1 MVKALK
7 IEIFL
12 LCMIILIGLAVRSRR
27 SLFSSTQQLLFSMLG
42 YTSAAYIFFDM
53 IWTLSDGVS
62 TPVGIT
68 ANWISNA
75 VSFSLFAIAC
85 LIWFIY
91 SETMQGSRLV
101 TSRYRVVLVTL
112 PTALV
117 VVLAFTSYWTHAL
130 FYIDSQGVYRRGF
143 AYMIQPIVS
152 YCYVIHTSLHA
163 FVQSRRVESLQTKA
177 IYRTLAFF
185 AIPALVGG
193 TFQIV
198 YSVPGLC
205 VGIMISMLLLYI
217 ICQEQLISTD
227 PLTGLN
233 NRNRFETYMLS
244 LFSNVDQ
251 AEDVYLLMMDADGF
265 KQINDR
271 YGHVEGDHA
280 LQVVRRRSR
289 MSARRLVAL
298 SRVMVAMSSWCS
310 KRQRR
315 NRISCICARQ
325 STTSSRMP
333 RCRMHCGCPS
343 VARGSAIVLIP
354 GKTYFALPMR
364 SSIASRPRKRKP
376 AYKYAR
382 KGAYDRIDGRAPLLR
397 WRD

>member
-75 VSFSLFAIAC
+75 VSFSLFAAAC

-91 SETMQGSRLV
+91 SETVQGSRLL
-101 TSRYRVVLVTL
+101 TARYRMAFVTL
-112 PTALV
+112 PAVLV

-130 FYIDSQGVYRRGF
+130 FYIDAQGAYRRGF
-143 AYMIQPIVS
+143 VYMIQPIVS
-152 YCYVIHTSLHA
+152 YCYVIYTSLHA
-163 FVQSRRVESLQTKA
+163 FIQSCKVESLQKKA
-177 IYRTLAFF
+177 IYQTLAFF
-185 AIPALVGG
+185 AIPALVAGV
-193 TFQIV
+193 FQV
-198 YSVPGLC
+198 FYSGPCLS
-205 VGIMISMLLLYI
+205 VGIMLSMLQLYI
-217 ICQEQLISTD
+217 VCQEQLISTD

-251 AEDVYLLMMDADGF
+251 ADDVYLLMMDADGF
-265 KQINDR
+265 KQINDQ

-280 LQVVRRRSR
+280 LQVVSAVLKDACSPSGGFIARYGGDEFVVLQKGATEHDIIRLCSAINSELSRAETPYSLR
-289 MSARRLVAL
+289 MS
-298 SRVMVAMSSWCS
+298 
-310 KRQRR
+310 
-315 NRISCICARQ
+315 I
-325 STTSSRMP
+325 
-333 RCRMHCGCPS
+333 G
-343 VARGSAIVLIP
+343 
-354 GKTYFALPMR
+354 
-364 SSIASRPRKRKP
+364 
-376 AYKYAR
+376 YAR
-382 KGAYDRIDGRAPLLR
+382 YGDGINTWQELLR
-397 WRD
+397 AADAELYRIKDAKKKSGIQVR

>member
-85 LIWFIY
+85 LIWFFY
-91 SETMQGSRLV
+91 SETVQGSRLL
-101 TSRYRVVLVTL
+101 TARYRVAIVTL

-117 VVLAFTSYWTHAL
+117 VVLAFTSYWTHAM
-130 FYIDSQGVYRRGF
+130 FYIDAQGVYRRGF

-152 YCYVIHTSLHA
+152 YCYVIYTSLHA
-163 FVQSRRVESLQTKA
+163 FIQARKVESLQTKA

-185 AIPALVGG
+185 AVPALVGG
-193 TFQIV
+193 TFQV
-198 YSVPGLC
+198 LFSVPGLC
-205 VGIMISMLLLYI
+205 VGITLSILLLYI
-217 ICQEQLISTD
+217 TCQEQLISTD

-244 LFSNVDQ
+244 LFSGTDQ
-251 AEDVYLLMMDADGF
+251 ADGVYLLMMDADGF

-280 LQVVRRRSR
+280 LQVISALKEVCSASGGFIARYGGDEFVVLQKATAEQDIIDLCSAINDELARAEVPYALR
-289 MSARRLVAL
+289 MS
-298 SRVMVAMSSWCS
+298 
-310 KRQRR
+310 
-315 NRISCICARQ
+315 I
-325 STTSSRMP
+325 
-333 RCRMHCGCPS
+333 G
-343 VARGSAIVLIP
+343 
-354 GKTYFALPMR
+354 
-364 SSIASRPRKRKP
+364 
-376 AYKYAR
+376 YAR
-382 KGAYDRIDGRAPLLR
+382 VGDGIDTWQNLLR
-397 WRD
+397 AADTELYRVKAEKKKAGVQIR

>member
-12 LCMIILIGLAVRSRR
+12 LCMIVLIGLAARSRR

-85 LIWFIY
+85 LIWFFY
-91 SETMQGSRLV
+91 SETVQGSRLL
-101 TSRYRVVLVTL
+101 TARYRV
-112 PTALV
+112 
-117 VVLAFTSYWTHAL
+117 AFTSYWTHTM
-130 FYIDSQGVYRRGF
+130 FYIDAQGVYRRG
-143 AYMIQPIVS
+143 ALYMIQPIVS
-152 YCYVIHTSLHA
+152 YCYIIYTSLHA
-163 FVQSRRVESLQTKA
+163 FIQTRKVESLQKKA

-185 AIPALVGG
+185 AVPALVGG
-193 TFQIV
+193 TFQV
-198 YSVPGLC
+198 LFSVPGLC
-205 VGIMISMLLLYI
+205 VGITLSILLLYI
-217 ICQEQLISTD
+217 IYQEQLISTD

-280 LQVVRRRSR
+280 LQVISATLKEVCSASGGFIARYGGDEFVVLQKATAEQDIMCLCAAISDELARAEVPYLLR
-289 MSARRLVAL
+289 MS
-298 SRVMVAMSSWCS
+298 
-310 KRQRR
+310 
-315 NRISCICARQ
+315 I
-325 STTSSRMP
+325 
-333 RCRMHCGCPS
+333 G
-343 VARGSAIVLIP
+343 
-354 GKTYFALPMR
+354 
-364 SSIASRPRKRKP
+364 
-376 AYKYAR
+376 YAR
-382 KGAYDRIDGRAPLLR
+382 VGDGVDTWQDLLR
-397 WRD
+397 AADAELYRVKREKKKAGVQIR

>member
-1 MVKALK
+1 MGLVVKALK

-12 LCMIILIGLAVRSRR
+12 LSMIVLIGLAVRSRR

-42 YTSAAYIFFDM
+42 YTSAAYILFDM
-53 IWTLSDGVS
+53 IWVLLDGVDG
-62 TPVGIT
+62 TLGI
-68 ANWISNA
+68 AVNWISNA
-75 VSFSLFAIAC
+75 VSFSLFAIVC

-91 SETMQGSRLV
+91 SETVQGSRLLA
-101 TSRYRVVLVTL
+101 SRYRVVLVAS
-112 PTALV
+112 PTVLV

-130 FYIDSQGVYRRGF
+130 FYIDSQGVYSRGS

-163 FVQSRRVESLQTKA
+163 FVQSRRVESLQTKT

-193 TFQIV
+193 TFQVV

-205 VGIMISMLLLYI
+205 VGIMISILLLYI
-217 ICQEQLISTD
+217 VFQEQLISTD

-233 NRNRFETYMLS
+233 NRNRFETYILS

-280 LQVVRRRSR
+280 LQVISAALKEVCSASGSFIARYGGDEFVVLQKAMAELDILHLCAAINDELARAEVPYLLR
-289 MSARRLVAL
+289 MS
-298 SRVMVAMSSWCS
+298 
-310 KRQRR
+310 
-315 NRISCICARQ
+315 I
-325 STTSSRMP
+325 
-333 RCRMHCGCPS
+333 G
-343 VARGSAIVLIP
+343 
-354 GKTYFALPMR
+354 
-364 SSIASRPRKRKP
+364 
-376 AYKYAR
+376 YAR
-382 KGAYDRIDGRAPLLR
+382 VGDGVDTWQDLLR
-397 WRD
+397 AADAELYRVKREKKKVGVQIR

>member
-7 IEIFL
+7 IEIFV
-12 LCMIILIGLAVRSRR
+12 LCMIVLIGLAVRSRR

-42 YTSAAYIFFDM
+42 YTSAAYILFDM
-53 IWTLSDGVS
+53 VWTLSDGVDG
-62 TPVGIT
+62 TLGIA

-75 VSFSLFAIAC
+75 VSFSLFAVAC

-91 SETMQGSRLV
+91 SDTVQGSRLL
-101 TSRYRVVLVTL
+101 TSRYRVVLVAL

-185 AIPALVGG
+185 AIPALVAGV
-193 TFQIV
+193 FQV
-198 YSVPGLC
+198 FYSGPCLS
-205 VGIMISMLLLYI
+205 VGIMLSMLQLYI
-217 ICQEQLISTD
+217 VCQEQLISTD

-251 AEDVYLLMMDADGF
+251 ADDVYLLMMDADGF
-265 KQINDR
+265 KQINDQ

-280 LQVVRRRSR
+280 LQVVSAVLKDACSPSGGFIARYGGDEFVVLQKGATEHDIIRLCSAINSELSRAETPYSLR
-289 MSARRLVAL
+289 MS
-298 SRVMVAMSSWCS
+298 
-310 KRQRR
+310 
-315 NRISCICARQ
+315 I
-325 STTSSRMP
+325 
-333 RCRMHCGCPS
+333 G
-343 VARGSAIVLIP
+343 
-354 GKTYFALPMR
+354 
-364 SSIASRPRKRKP
+364 
-376 AYKYAR
+376 YAR
-382 KGAYDRIDGRAPLLR
+382 YGDGINTWQELLR
-397 WRD
+397 AADAELYRIKDAKKKSGIQVR

>member
-1 MVKALK
+1 MALVVKALK
-7 IEIFL
+7 IEIFV
-12 LCMIILIGLAVRSRR
+12 LCMIVLIGLAVRSRR

-42 YTSAAYIFFDM
+42 YTSAAYILFDM
-53 IWTLSDGVS
+53 IWTLSDGVDG
-62 TPVGIT
+62 TLGIA

-91 SETMQGSRLV
+91 SETVQGSRLL
-101 TSRYRVVLVTL
+101 TSRYRVVLVAL

-193 TFQIV
+193 TFQVV

-217 ICQEQLISTD
+217 IYQEQLISTD

-280 LQVVRRRSR
+280 LQVVATALKDVSSSIMPVLSTRLRSNGGDEFVVLQKAAAEQDIMRLCAAINDELARAEVPYLLR
-289 MSARRLVAL
+289 MS
-298 SRVMVAMSSWCS
+298 
-310 KRQRR
+310 
-315 NRISCICARQ
+315 I
-325 STTSSRMP
+325 
-333 RCRMHCGCPS
+333 G
-343 VARGSAIVLIP
+343 
-354 GKTYFALPMR
+354 
-364 SSIASRPRKRKP
+364 
-376 AYKYAR
+376 YAR
-382 KGAYDRIDGRAPLLR
+382 VGDGVDTWQDLLR
-397 WRD
+397 AADAELYRVKYEKKKAGVQIR

>member
-1 MVKALK
+1 MIKALK

-85 LIWFIY
+85 LIWFFY
-91 SETMQGSRLV
+91 SETVQGSRLL
-101 TSRYRVVLVTL
+101 TARYRVALVTL
-112 PTALV
+112 PTVLV
-117 VVLAFTSYWTHAL
+117 VVLAFTSYWTHAM
-130 FYIDSQGVYRRGF
+130 FYIDAQGVYRRG
-143 AYMIQPIVS
+143 ALYMIQPIVS
-152 YCYVIHTSLHA
+152 YCYIIYTSLHA
-163 FVQSRRVESLQTKA
+163 FIQARKVESLQKKA

-185 AIPALVGG
+185 AVPALVGG
-193 TFQIV
+193 TFQV
-198 YSVPGLC
+198 LFSVPGLC
-205 VGIMISMLLLYI
+205 VGITLSILLLYI
-217 ICQEQLISTD
+217 IYQEQLISTD

-271 YGHVEGDHA
+271 YGHVEGQVISTA
-280 LQVVRRRSR
+280 LKEVCSASGSFIARYGGDEFVVLQKAAAEQDIMHLCATINDELARAEVPYLLR
-289 MSARRLVAL
+289 MS
-298 SRVMVAMSSWCS
+298 
-310 KRQRR
+310 
-315 NRISCICARQ
+315 I
-325 STTSSRMP
+325 
-333 RCRMHCGCPS
+333 G
-343 VARGSAIVLIP
+343 
-354 GKTYFALPMR
+354 
-364 SSIASRPRKRKP
+364 
-376 AYKYAR
+376 YAR
-382 KGAYDRIDGRAPLLR
+382 VGDGVDTWQDLLR
-397 WRD
+397 TADAELYRVKREKKKAGVQIR

>member
-85 LIWFIY
+85 LIWFFY
-91 SETMQGSRLV
+91 SETMQGSRLL
-101 TSRYRVVLVTL
+101 TTPYRVVLLTL

-117 VVLAFTSYWTHAL
+117 VVLAFTSYWTHAM
-130 FYIDSQGVYRRGF
+130 FYIDARGVYRRG
-143 AYMIQPIVS
+143 ALYMIQPIVS
-152 YCYVIHTSLHA
+152 YCYVIYTSLHA
-163 FVQSRRVESLQTKA
+163 FIQARKVESLQKKA

-185 AIPALVGG
+185 AVPALVGG

-244 LFSNVDQ
+244 LFSGADQ
-251 AEDVYLLMMDADGF
+251 ADDVYLLMMDADGF
-265 KQINDR
+265 KLINDR

-280 LQVVRRRSR
+280 L
-289 MSARRLVAL
+289 
-298 SRVMVAMSSWCS
+298 
-310 KRQRR
+310 
-315 NRISCICARQ
+315 
-325 STTSSRMP
+325 
-333 RCRMHCGCPS
+333 
-343 VARGSAIVLIP
+343 
-354 GKTYFALPMR
+354 
-364 SSIASRPRKRKP
+364 
-376 AYKYAR
+376 
-382 KGAYDRIDGRAPLLR
+382 
-397 WRD
+397 

>member
-42 YTSAAYIFFDM
+42 YTSAAYIFFEM

-85 LIWFIY
+85 LIWFFY
-91 SETMQGSRLV
+91 SETMQGSRLL
-101 TSRYRVVLVTL
+101 TTPYRVVLLTL

-117 VVLAFTSYWTHAL
+117 VVLAFTSYWTHAM
-130 FYIDSQGVYRRGF
+130 FYIDARGVYRRG
-143 AYMIQPIVS
+143 ALYMIQPIVS
-152 YCYVIHTSLHA
+152 YCYVIYTSLHA
-163 FVQSRRVESLQTKA
+163 FIQARKVESLQKKA

-185 AIPALVGG
+185 AVPALVGG

-280 LQVVRRRSR
+280 LQVISAALKEVCSASGGFIARYGGDEFVVLQKAAAEQDIIRLCAAINDELARAEVPYLLR
-289 MSARRLVAL
+289 MS
-298 SRVMVAMSSWCS
+298 
-310 KRQRR
+310 
-315 NRISCICARQ
+315 I
-325 STTSSRMP
+325 
-333 RCRMHCGCPS
+333 G
-343 VARGSAIVLIP
+343 
-354 GKTYFALPMR
+354 
-364 SSIASRPRKRKP
+364 
-376 AYKYAR
+376 YAR
-382 KGAYDRIDGRAPLLR
+382 VGDGVDTWQDLLR
-397 WRD
+397 AADAELYRVKAEKKKAGVQIR

>member
-12 LCMIILIGLAVRSRR
+12 LCMIILIGLAMRSRR

-42 YTSAAYIFFDM
+42 YTSAAYVFFDM
-53 IWTLSDGVS
+53 IWVISDGVGG
-62 TPVGIT
+62 TPGVV

-85 LIWFIY
+85 LIWFMY
-91 SETMQGSRLV
+91 SETVQGSRLL
-101 TSRYRVVLVTL
+101 TTRSRVVLLTL
-112 PTALV
+112 PTVLV

-130 FYIDSQGVYRRGF
+130 FYIDAQGIYRRGF

-152 YCYVIHTSLHA
+152 YCYVIYTSLHA
-163 FVQSRRVESLQTKA
+163 FVHSQRTESLQKKT

-193 TFQIV
+193 TFQV
-198 YSVPGLC
+198 VFSVPGLC
-205 VGIMISMLLLYI
+205 VGILISILLLYVVY
-217 ICQEQLISTD
+217 QEQLISTD

-233 NRNRFETYMLS
+233 NRNRFETYILS

-251 AEDVYLLMMDADGF
+251 ADDVYLLMMDADGF

-280 LQVVRRRSR
+280 LQVISTALEDVCSPSGGFIARYGGDEFVVLQKGATEHDVVCLCSAINDELARAEVPYALR
-289 MSARRLVAL
+289 MS
-298 SRVMVAMSSWCS
+298 
-310 KRQRR
+310 
-315 NRISCICARQ
+315 I
-325 STTSSRMP
+325 
-333 RCRMHCGCPS
+333 G
-343 VARGSAIVLIP
+343 
-354 GKTYFALPMR
+354 
-364 SSIASRPRKRKP
+364 
-376 AYKYAR
+376 YAHV
-382 KGAYDRIDGRAPLLR
+382 GAGVDTWQDLLR
-397 WRD
+397 AADAELYRVKAEKKKAGVQIR

>member
-85 LIWFIY
+85 LIWFFY
-91 SETMQGSRLV
+91 SETMQGSHLV

-265 KQINDR
+265 KQINDQH
-271 YGHVEGDHA
+271 GHVEGDHA
-280 LQVVRRRSR
+280 LQVVSAVLKDVCSPSGGFIARYGGDEFVVLQKGVTEHDIIRLCSAINNELSRAETPYSLR
-289 MSARRLVAL
+289 MS
-298 SRVMVAMSSWCS
+298 
-310 KRQRR
+310 
-315 NRISCICARQ
+315 I
-325 STTSSRMP
+325 
-333 RCRMHCGCPS
+333 G
-343 VARGSAIVLIP
+343 
-354 GKTYFALPMR
+354 
-364 SSIASRPRKRKP
+364 
-376 AYKYAR
+376 YAR
-382 KGAYDRIDGRAPLLR
+382 YGDGINTWQELLR
-397 WRD
+397 AADAELYRIKDAKKKSGIKVR

>member
-12 LCMIILIGLAVRSRR
+12 LCMIVLIGLAVRSRR

-42 YTSAAYIFFDM
+42 YISAAYISFDM
-53 IWTLSDGVS
+53 IWTLSDGVDG
-62 TPVGIT
+62 TLGI
-68 ANWISNA
+68 AVNWISNA
-75 VSFSLFAIAC
+75 VSFSLFAIVC

-91 SETMQGSRLV
+91 SETVQGSRLL
-101 TSRYRVVLVTL
+101 TSRSRVALVTL

-117 VVLAFTSYWTHAL
+117 VVLAFASYWTHAL
-130 FYIDSQGVYRRGF
+130 FYIDARGVYRRGV

-152 YCYVIHTSLHA
+152 YCYVIFTSLHA
-163 FVQSRRVESLQTKA
+163 YAHSLRVESLQKKA

-193 TFQIV
+193 TLQVV

-217 ICQEQLISTD
+217 IYQEQLISTD

-265 KQINDR
+265 KQINDL
-271 YGHVEGDHA
+271 YGYVEGDHA
-280 LQVVRRRSR
+280 LQVVATALKDACSPAGGFIARYGGDEFVVLQKAAAEQDIMRLCAAINDELARAEVPYLLR
-289 MSARRLVAL
+289 MS
-298 SRVMVAMSSWCS
+298 
-310 KRQRR
+310 
-315 NRISCICARQ
+315 I
-325 STTSSRMP
+325 
-333 RCRMHCGCPS
+333 G
-343 VARGSAIVLIP
+343 
-354 GKTYFALPMR
+354 
-364 SSIASRPRKRKP
+364 
-376 AYKYAR
+376 YAR
-382 KGAYDRIDGRAPLLR
+382 VGDGVDTWQDLLR
-397 WRD
+397 AADAELYRVKYEKKKAGVQIR

>member
-1 MVKALK
+1 
-7 IEIFL
+7 
-12 LCMIILIGLAVRSRR
+12 MIVLIGLAARSRR

-85 LIWFIY
+85 LIWFFY
-91 SETMQGSRLV
+91 SETVQGSRLL
-101 TSRYRVVLVTL
+101 TARYRVALVTL
-112 PTALV
+112 PTVLV
-117 VVLAFTSYWTHAL
+117 VVLAFTSYWTHTM
-130 FYIDSQGVYRRGF
+130 FYIDAQGVYRRG
-143 AYMIQPIVS
+143 ALYMIQPIVS
-152 YCYVIHTSLHA
+152 YCYIIYTSLHA
-163 FVQSRRVESLQTKA
+163 FIQTRKVESLQKKA

-185 AIPALVGG
+185 AVPALVGG
-193 TFQIV
+193 TFQV
-198 YSVPGLC
+198 LFSVPGLC
-205 VGIMISMLLLYI
+205 VGITLSILLLYI
-217 ICQEQLISTD
+217 IYQEQLISTD

-280 LQVVRRRSR
+280 LQVISATLKEVCSASVALSHVMAAMSLWCFKRRRRSR
-289 MSARRLVAL
+289 T
-298 SRVMVAMSSWCS
+298 
-310 KRQRR
+310 
-315 NRISCICARQ
+315 SCVCARQ
-325 STTSSRMP
+325 SATSSRAP
-333 RCRMHCGCPS
+333 RSRICCGCPS
-343 VARGSAIVLIP
+343 ATHGLVMASIP
-354 GKTYFALPMR
+354 GKTCFALPTR
-364 SSIASRPRKRKP
+364 SFTA
-376 AYKYAR
+376 
-382 KGAYDRIDGRAPLLR
+382 
-397 WRD
+397 

>member
-1 MVKALK
+1 MALVVKALK
-7 IEIFL
+7 IEIFV
-12 LCMIILIGLAVRSRR
+12 LCMIVLIGLAVRSRR

-42 YTSAAYIFFDM
+42 YTSAAYILFDM
-53 IWTLSDGVS
+53 IWTLSDGVDG
-62 TPVGIT
+62 TLGIA

-91 SETMQGSRLV
+91 SETVQGSRLL
-101 TSRYRVVLVTL
+101 TSRYRVVLVAL

-185 AIPALVGG
+185 AIPALVAGV
-193 TFQIV
+193 FQV
-198 YSVPGLC
+198 FYSGPCLS
-205 VGIMISMLLLYI
+205 VGIMLSMLQLYI
-217 ICQEQLISTD
+217 VCQEQLISTD

-244 LFSNVDQ
+244 LFSNMDQ
-251 AEDVYLLMMDADGF
+251 AKDVYLLMMDADGF
-265 KQINDR
+265 KQINDHH
-271 YGHVEGDHA
+271 GHVEGDHA
-280 LQVVRRRSR
+280 LQVISTVLKDVCSASGGFIARYGGDEFVVLQKATEEQEIIDLCAAINDELARAEVPYPLQ
-289 MSARRLVAL
+289 MS
-298 SRVMVAMSSWCS
+298 
-310 KRQRR
+310 
-315 NRISCICARQ
+315 I
-325 STTSSRMP
+325 
-333 RCRMHCGCPS
+333 G
-343 VARGSAIVLIP
+343 
-354 GKTYFALPMR
+354 
-364 SSIASRPRKRKP
+364 
-376 AYKYAR
+376 YAR
-382 KGAYDRIDGRAPLLR
+382 VGDGVDTWQDLLR
-397 WRD
+397 AADTELYRVKHEKKKAGVQIR

>member
-7 IEIFL
+7 IEIFV
-12 LCMIILIGLAVRSRR
+12 LCMIVLIGLAVRSRR

-42 YTSAAYIFFDM
+42 YTSAAYILFDM
-53 IWTLSDGVS
+53 VWTLSDGVDG
-62 TPVGIT
+62 TLGIA

-75 VSFSLFAIAC
+75 VSFSLFAVAC

-91 SETMQGSRLV
+91 SETVQGSRLL
-101 TSRYRVVLVTL
+101 TSRYRVVLVAL

-193 TFQIV
+193 TFQV
-198 YSVPGLC
+198 VCSMPGLC

-217 ICQEQLISTD
+217 IYQEQLISTD

-244 LFSNVDQ
+244 LFSNVD
-251 AEDVYLLMMDADGF
+251 
-265 KQINDR
+265 
-271 YGHVEGDHA
+271 
-280 LQVVRRRSR
+280 
-289 MSARRLVAL
+289 
-298 SRVMVAMSSWCS
+298 
-310 KRQRR
+310 
-315 NRISCICARQ
+315 
-325 STTSSRMP
+325 
-333 RCRMHCGCPS
+333 
-343 VARGSAIVLIP
+343 
-354 GKTYFALPMR
+354 
-364 SSIASRPRKRKP
+364 
-376 AYKYAR
+376 
-382 KGAYDRIDGRAPLLR
+382 
-397 WRD
+397 